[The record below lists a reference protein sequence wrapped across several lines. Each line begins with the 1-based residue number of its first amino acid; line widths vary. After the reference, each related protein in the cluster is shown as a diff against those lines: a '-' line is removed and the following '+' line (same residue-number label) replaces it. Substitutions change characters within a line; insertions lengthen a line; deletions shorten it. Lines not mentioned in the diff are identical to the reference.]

1 MAQTVDLRPYQYEAI
16 EKARGAIKSG
26 SSRFIMCSPT
36 GSGKTFM
43 FSFLVKMAT
52 QKGKRVLIITHRSE
66 LLTQTDGS
74 LSRLGVSP
82 SLIEPSGEGIS
93 PDKLVH
99 VAMVETLSRRITKEE
114 YIDFIQ
120 SQDLVIIDECHIGNF
135 DKLFEK
141 FPQKTVVIGFTA
153 SPFRYGN
160 QKPLG
165 QFYSQIQDVITIPEL
180 VRTGY
185 LSKPKSYGVKID
197 LKGVEKKGYDYDSEQ
212 LAKRYSDNKV
222 WRGVIENY
230 NRICP
235 KSKAIAFCPNIKS
248 SIQLCQELCNAGIN
262 AKYLHGDADPKTR
275 KEVLSWF
282 KHTPDAVL
290 CSVGVLT
297 TGFDE
302 PSIETVILYRATK
315 SLPLF
320 LQMVGRGSRV
330 TDSKKEFTILD
341 FGNNIREH
349 GFWEDDR
356 EWTLKA
362 KEKKKQGAYPVK
374 ECPNCNALIHTSKSV
389 CDYCGFEFPKK
400 SKFKNA
406 EVAKLEPLTNGV
418 RIQRAVDYSV
428 DEIVEAIKLKMIN
441 ANAVLHKLK
450 DQQKALDLI
459 EKLGYKKGWL
469 YINAKRFKVFDGLR
483 L

>member
-1 MAQTVDLRPYQYEAI
+1 MEKSVSLRQYQQDAI
-16 EKARGAIKSG
+16 QKARGAIKSG

-43 FSFLVKMAT
+43 FSYLVKLARE
-52 QKGKRVLIITHRSE
+52 KGRNVLIVTHRSE

-74 LSRLGVSP
+74 LARLGIQP
-82 SLIEPSGEGIS
+82 KLIEPNAQAVSVFSG
-93 PDKLVH
+93 VH
-99 VAMVETLSRRITKEE
+99 VAMVETLSRRMAKSE
-114 YIDFIQ
+114 YQDFVKH
-120 SQDLVIIDECHIGNF
+120 QDIIIIDECHIGNF
-135 DKLFEK
+135 DKLFEHFQPK
-141 FPQKTVVIGFTA
+141 AIVIGFTA

-160 QKPLG
+160 QRSLG
-165 QFYSQIQDVITIPEL
+165 QFYTGIIDVITIPEL

-185 LSKPKSYGVKID
+185 LSNPRNYGVKID
-197 LKGVEKKGYDYDSEQ
+197 LKGVEKKGYDYDADQ

-235 KSKAIAFCPNIKS
+235 NSKAIAFCPNIKS
-248 SIQLCQELCNAGIN
+248 SIELCSEMKNAGLN
-262 AKYLHGDADPKTR
+262 ANYLHGDADPKQR
-275 KEVLSWF
+275 KEILSWYRT
-282 KHTPDAVL
+282 TPDAIL

-302 PSIETVILYRATK
+302 PTIETVILYRATK

-330 TDSKKEFTILD
+330 TDSKKQFTILD

-356 EWTLKA
+356 EWLLEK
-362 KEKKKQGAYPVK
+362 KEKKKQGAYPVR
-374 ECPNCNALIHTSKSV
+374 ECPSCGALIHTSKSM

-400 SKFKNA
+400 DKFKSA
-406 EVAKLEPLTNGV
+406 EVASLEPMTNGK
-418 RIQRAVDYSV
+418 RIGKVVDYTV
-428 DEIVEAIKLKMIN
+428 DEIVEAIKLKMVS
-441 ANAVLHKLK
+441 ANAVLHKMQ
-450 DQQKALDLI
+450 DQQKAIELI
-459 EKLGYKKGWL
+459 QKLGYRKGWL
-469 YINAKRFKVFDGLR
+469 YVNAPRFKVFKGWR
-483 L
+483 A